1 MLEDSSEDMD
11 EEALNKFMES
21 MDEDETKVNQASH
34 GITVRFSYSDEEKH
48 FSVGEVNNI
57 LGGNAL
63 TVHKMQG
70 SEAKT
75 IFFVLHHSH
84 AAMISNELLY
94 TGITRARNKLH
105 IICEPDTFFSGVKR
119 HKVRGAT
126 IKEKIDTFK
135 GKVEYKEMAR
145 LWLS

>member
-1 MLEDSSEDMD
+1 
-11 EEALNKFMES
+11 
-21 MDEDETKVNQASH
+21 
-34 GITVRFSYSDEEKH
+34 
-48 FSVGEVNNI
+48 
-57 LGGNAL
+57 
-63 TVHKMQG
+63 MQG
-70 SEAKT
+70 SEERT

-135 GKVEYKEMAR
+135 GKVEYKEMAKTMALLER
-145 LWLS
+145 QKNHRDFNSAALCPLKTLSQR